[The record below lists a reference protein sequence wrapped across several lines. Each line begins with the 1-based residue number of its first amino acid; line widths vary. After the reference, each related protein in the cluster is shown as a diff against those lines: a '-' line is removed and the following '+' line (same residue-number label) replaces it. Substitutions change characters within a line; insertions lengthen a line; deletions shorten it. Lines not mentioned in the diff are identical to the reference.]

1 VTVLFA
7 LLAALANAVVVVTQ
21 HVASSGAPGGTS
33 GLKLA
38 RYLVRSPL
46 WLLGWIGLAGS
57 FAFQALALHV
67 GQLSVV
73 QPLLVVE
80 LVFTLVLRRACLR
93 QAIAPGAWGSAALTC
108 AGLALFLEAAD
119 VRGGS
124 AAPTAGAW
132 VTAVLACA
140 GVAAVLAATGR
151 AGPPG
156 RRAVLWGASAA
167 VLWALVATFIKATT
181 DTLSQYGVGGTLERW
196 PVYALAAGGALGF
209 LVEQTALRVGPLR
222 SSQPM
227 LVIVDP
233 MVSIGLGVW
242 LYDEHFAESPLALT
256 VAGLAFAVMCVGVA
270 FLTRT
275 SPVTME
281 PTSAR

>member
-1 VTVLFA
+1 MTVLFA

-21 HVASSGAPGGTS
+21 HVASSGAPRGTS

-38 RYLVRSPL
+38 WYLARSPL

-57 FAFQALALHV
+57 FVFQALALHT

-93 QAIAPGAWGSAALTC
+93 QMIAPGAWTSAAVTC
-108 AGLALFLEAAD
+108 AGLAVFLEAAD
-119 VRGGS
+119 VRGGN
-124 AAPTAGAW
+124 ALPTAGAW
-132 VTAVLACA
+132 VTTVLVCA
-140 GVAAVLAATGR
+140 GVAAVLATAGR

-156 RRAVLWGASAA
+156 RRAALWGASAA

-196 PVYALAAGGALGF
+196 PVYALAAGSALGF

-242 LYDEHFAESPLALT
+242 LYDEHVAEGPVALA
-256 VAGLAFAVMCVGVA
+256 VAAVAFVAMCVGA
-270 FLTRT
+270 ALLART

-281 PTSAR
+281 PTSAC